1 MLPRWV
7 ASSELISALE
17 KMSEFKVLS
26 QLAEIEN
33 QVECEVAL
41 IEQKIHELAQEK
53 EVFSLKLR
61 SIQEDVALLK
71 TGIRRQNTL
80 EQT

>member
-1 MLPRWV
+1 MLPRCV

-26 QLAEIEN
+26 QLADIEN

-41 IEQKIHELAQEK
+41 IEQKIRELAQEK

-71 TGIRRQNTL
+71 TGMRRQNTL

>member
-7 ASSELISALE
+7 ASSELISALD

-33 QVECEVAL
+33 QVEYEVAI
-41 IEQKIHELAQEK
+41 IEQKICELAQEK

-71 TGIRRQNTL
+71 TGMRRQNTL